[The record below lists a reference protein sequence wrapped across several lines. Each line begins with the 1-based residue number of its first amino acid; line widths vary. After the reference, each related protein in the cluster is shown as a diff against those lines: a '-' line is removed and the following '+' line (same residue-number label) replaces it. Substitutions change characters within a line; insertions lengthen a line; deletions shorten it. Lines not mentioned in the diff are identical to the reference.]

1 MNCVAAAVQHLQQSS
16 SSIQEI
22 TSETFK
28 SKIFSADGFSWCP
41 SGFLAGAKHSEL
53 NLNVRVFLAQVSHNL
68 ENVWVCRSNNSLQ
81 VSVPGFQ
88 CVVGP
93 DAVLGHVV
101 EKIPKRTK
109 QVTTCQVNDVY
120 SR

>member
-22 TSETFK
+22 ISETFK

-53 NLNVRVFLAQVSHNL
+53 GLGLGL
-68 ENVWVCRSNNSLQ
+68 GL
-81 VSVPGFQ
+81 
-88 CVVGP
+88 
-93 DAVLGHVV
+93 VLV
-101 EKIPKRTK
+101 IPEL
-109 QVTTCQVNDVY
+109 VIIV
-120 SR
+120 